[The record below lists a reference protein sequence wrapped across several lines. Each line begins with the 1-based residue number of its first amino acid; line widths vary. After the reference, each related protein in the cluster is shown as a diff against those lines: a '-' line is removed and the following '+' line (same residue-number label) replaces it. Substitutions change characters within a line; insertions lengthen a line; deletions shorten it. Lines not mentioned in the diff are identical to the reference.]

1 MYDGIFYSSSA
12 AISKQQEVLIA
23 ACLLTQNK
31 FPCVSGGDVLQEDG
45 KSRLQQAQEE
55 VEEVKGIMLDNM
67 NKADERSGKLNDLE
81 QQAEELLEKGKVF
94 EKKSHQVKQ
103 QKKMANKKMKIVF
116 IVVGVVAGLIVLGLV
131 IFAIVP

>member
-1 MYDGIFYSSSA
+1 MEDG
-12 AISKQQEVLIA
+12 
-23 ACLLTQNK
+23 
-31 FPCVSGGDVLQEDG
+31 G

-81 QQAEELLEKGKVF
+81 QQAEDLLEKGKVF

-116 IVVGVVAGLIVLGLV
+116 IVVGVVAGLVVLGLV
-131 IFAIVP
+131 IYAIVPSN